1 MNGIWGDSGVEG
13 REGRMVGEV
22 KGYRR
27 PGSLTQRNVKEETI
41 ANDLFATYRW
51 IRFPGRSP

>member
-1 MNGIWGDSGVEG
+1 
-13 REGRMVGEV
+13 MVGEV